1 MKKYN
6 QLKMY
11 SKFLTALII
20 ILTVF
25 LIILVGYAIYSLYDN
40 YTADESAEELM
51 AQFEN
56 NYGQG
61 DLNGNGDDSLEGDP
75 TDETGGQGQ
84 SNEGNSNNTNPTNKK
99 PNTSSGGSGG
109 SSYNVGTYYKGYKVI
124 GIISIPKLKIQYPIF
139 NVDNTATLKIGTAAI
154 YPSNVEET
162 LNVSGNAVI
171 AGHNYRNSRMFS
183 KLYTLK
189 NGDSIYITNSNGV
202 KLEYKV
208 YNNYT
213 AGANDFDYATRDTRG
228 YIEISL
234 TTCTSDASTRTIVW
248 ARAE

>member
-1 MKKYN
+1 MKKYKR
-6 QLKMY
+6 LKIY
-11 SKFLTALII
+11 SKFLTTLIV
-20 ILTVF
+20 ILTIF
-25 LIILVGYAIYSLYDN
+25 LIVLVGYAIYSLYDN

-51 AQFEN
+51 SQFEN
-56 NYGQG
+56 NYEEVGDGQISEE
-61 DLNGNGDDSLEGDP
+61 NPSESENLEQP
-75 TDETGGQGQ
+75 SQ
-84 SNEGNSNNTNPTNKK
+84 GNSNNSNLSKPSTTN
-99 PNTSSGGSGG
+99 SSG
-109 SSYNVGTYYKGYKVI
+109 SSYNLGTYYKGYKVI

-139 NVDNTATLKIGTAAI
+139 NVDNTATLRVGTAAI

-183 KLYTLK
+183 KLHTLQ
-189 NGDSIYITNSNGV
+189 NGDSIFITNINGV

-213 AGANDFDYATRDTRG
+213 AGANDFDYATRETKG

-234 TTCTSDASTRTIVW
+234 STCTNDASTRTVVW
-248 ARAE
+248 ARVQ

>member
-11 SKFLTALII
+11 SKFLTVLIV

-40 YTADESAEELM
+40 YTADQSAEELL

-56 NYGQG
+56 NYES
-61 DLNGNGDDSLEGDP
+61 DNDNNNDVVPPEE
-75 TDETGGQGQ
+75 ETENQDIP
-84 SNEGNSNNTNPTNKK
+84 SNEGNTNTPTSNQQT
-99 PNTSSGGSGG
+99 NTSSGGSSG
-109 SSYNVGTYYKGYKVI
+109 SSYNLGTYYKGYKVI
-124 GIISIPKLKIQYPIF
+124 GIISIPKLRIQYPIF
-139 NVDNTATLKIGTAAI
+139 NVDNTATLRVGTAAI
-154 YPSNVEET
+154 YPANVDT
-162 LNVSGNAVI
+162 ALNSPGNVVI

-183 KLYTLK
+183 KLHTLK
-189 NGDSIYITNSNGV
+189 NGDSIYITNMNNV

-213 AGANDFDYATRDTRG
+213 AGANDFDYATRKTDG
-228 YIEISL
+228 YTEISL
-234 TTCTSDASTRTIVW
+234 TTCTTDASTRTIVW

>member
-56 NYGQG
+56 NYEEIGDGQIPG
-61 DLNGNGDDSLEGDP
+61 ENPPEGAENQD
-75 TDETGGQGQ
+75 QLSQ
-84 SNEGNSNNTNPTNKK
+84 EGNNNSNPSKPSTNK
-99 PNTSSGGSGG
+99 PSNSSGNSS
-109 SSYNVGTYYKGYKVI
+109 SSYNLGTYYKGYKVI

-139 NVDNTATLKIGTAAI
+139 NVDNTATLRVGTAAI

-162 LNVSGNAVI
+162 LNISGNAVI

-183 KLYTLK
+183 KLHTLK
-189 NGDSIYITNSNGV
+189 NGDSIYITNINGV

-234 TTCTSDASTRTIVW
+234 STCTNDASTRTIVW
-248 ARAE
+248 ARSE

>member
-6 QLKMY
+6 KLKMY

-56 NYGQG
+56 NYEEIGEGQI
-61 DLNGNGDDSLEGDP
+61 S
-75 TDETGGQGQ
+75 
-84 SNEGNSNNTNPTNKK
+84 EGNLTEGADNTEQPSQGNNNNSNTSKPTNKK
-99 PNTSSGGSGG
+99 PTASLGNSG
-109 SSYNVGTYYKGYKVI
+109 SSYSLGTFYKGYKVI

-139 NVDNTATLKIGTAAI
+139 NVDNTATLRVGTAAI

-162 LNVSGNAVI
+162 LNISGNAVI

-183 KLYTLK
+183 KLHTLQ
-189 NGDSIYITNSNGV
+189 NGDSIFITNINGV

-234 TTCTSDASTRTIVW
+234 STCTNDASTRTVVW
-248 ARAE
+248 ARSQ

>member
-1 MKKYN
+1 MKKYS

-20 ILTVF
+20 ILTIF

-40 YTADESAEELM
+40 YSADESAEELM

-56 NYGQG
+56 NYEENGEGQISEENPSEG
-61 DLNGNGDDSLEGDP
+61 SENPEQPSQGNNNS
-75 TDETGGQGQ
+75 
-84 SNEGNSNNTNPTNKK
+84 SNPSKPSTKK
-99 PNTSSGGSGG
+99 PTGSSG
-109 SSYNVGTYYKGYKVI
+109 SSYSVGTYYKGYKVI

-139 NVDNTATLKIGTAAI
+139 NVDNTATLRVGTAAI

-162 LNVSGNAVI
+162 LNISGNAVI

-183 KLYTLK
+183 KLHTLQ
-189 NGDSIYITNSNGV
+189 NGDSIFITNNNGV

-234 TTCTSDASTRTIVW
+234 STCTTDASTRTIVW

>member
-6 QLKMY
+6 KLKMY

-56 NYGQG
+56 NYEEIGEGQI
-61 DLNGNGDDSLEGDP
+61 S
-75 TDETGGQGQ
+75 
-84 SNEGNSNNTNPTNKK
+84 EGNLTEGADNTEQPSQGNNNNSNTSKPTNKK
-99 PNTSSGGSGG
+99 PTASSDNSG
-109 SSYNVGTYYKGYKVI
+109 SSYSLGTFYKGYKVI

-139 NVDNTATLKIGTAAI
+139 NVDNTATLRVGTAAI

-162 LNVSGNAVI
+162 LNISGNAVI

-183 KLYTLK
+183 KLHTLQ
-189 NGDSIYITNSNGV
+189 NGDSIFITNINGV

-234 TTCTSDASTRTIVW
+234 STCTNDASTRTVVW

>member
-1 MKKYN
+1 MKKYS

-20 ILTVF
+20 ILTIF

-40 YTADESAEELM
+40 YSADESAEELM

-56 NYGQG
+56 NYEQ
-61 DLNGNGDDSLEGDP
+61 DDGEGALEGEP
-75 TDETGGQGQ
+75 TGETGNQPQ
-84 SNEGNSNNTNPTNKK
+84 SNEGSNNANPSSGKTNS
-99 PNTSSGGSGG
+99 SSGGSSG
-109 SSYNVGTYYKGYKVI
+109 SSYSVGTFYKGYKVI

-139 NVDNTATLKIGTAAI
+139 NVDNTATLRIGTAAI

-162 LNVSGNAVI
+162 LNISGNAVI

-183 KLYTLK
+183 KLHTLQ
-189 NGDSIYITNSNGV
+189 NGDSIFITNNNGV

-234 TTCTSDASTRTIVW
+234 STCTTDASTRTIVW

>member
-6 QLKMY
+6 KLKMY

-56 NYGQG
+56 NYEEIGEGQI
-61 DLNGNGDDSLEGDP
+61 S
-75 TDETGGQGQ
+75 
-84 SNEGNSNNTNPTNKK
+84 EGNLTEGADNTEQPSQGNNNNSNTSKPTNKK
-99 PNTSSGGSGG
+99 PTASLGNSG
-109 SSYNVGTYYKGYKVI
+109 SSYSLGTFYKGYKVI

-139 NVDNTATLKIGTAAI
+139 NVDNTATLRVGTAAI

-162 LNVSGNAVI
+162 LNISGNAVI

-183 KLYTLK
+183 KLHTLQ
-189 NGDSIYITNSNGV
+189 NGDSIFITNINGV

-234 TTCTSDASTRTIVW
+234 STCTNDASTRTVVW

>member
-6 QLKMY
+6 RLKIY
-11 SKFLTALII
+11 SKFLTVLII
-20 ILTVF
+20 ILTIF

-40 YTADESAEELM
+40 YSADESAEELM

-56 NYGQG
+56 NYEEIGEGQISEENPSEG
-61 DLNGNGDDSLEGDP
+61 SENPEQPSQGNNSS
-75 TDETGGQGQ
+75 
-84 SNEGNSNNTNPTNKK
+84 SNPSKPSTKK
-99 PNTSSGGSGG
+99 PTGSSG

-139 NVDNTATLKIGTAAI
+139 NVDNTATLRIGTAAI

-162 LNVSGNAVI
+162 LNISGNAVI

-183 KLYTLK
+183 KLHTLQ
-189 NGDSIYITNSNGV
+189 NGDSIFITNNNGV

-234 TTCTSDASTRTIVW
+234 STCTTDASTRTIVW